1 MYIYIRLSNLS
12 SFYITVKYVK
22 LMSFSQRN
30 IMVMKKLDMNIM
42 ETFSGVKVCL
52 ISLFMD
58 GMAIE
63 KMDQYLEVQKVC

>member
-1 MYIYIRLSNLS
+1 
-12 SFYITVKYVK
+12 
-22 LMSFSQRN
+22 
-30 IMVMKKLDMNIM
+30 MVMKKLDMNIM

-63 KMDQYLEVQKVC
+63 KMDQYLEVQKVCFRANSYGKHTNEKQDKKSKKSQRG